1 MRAKVYSLILAVAM
15 MVAVPQPVMA
25 QGVKKDK
32 WIEAIYPGGGWLL
45 PWDGKVVQIRLN
57 VNRYNIP
64 ATLQDHFKGW
74 GRIELMGDDFEEV
87 GQLGSPILL
96 GDVYYFGVASKSGT
110 SSIGI
115 QKLRD
120 NPENNPYL
128 KIVDVSGAIAKWI
141 KKGSKLMVSQANGR
155 LYNPT
160 VLAMTE
166 AELDDILKRCNDD
179 NFIDYNW
186 WVRNRR
192 SSKASGTAVVTRN
205 PQQGTVTLEG
215 LMKASGLSPQP
226 QQPAR
231 GSSPQPSSGKRMKFL
246 GLELGTDAKKFGQ
259 ALRSRGFTK
268 GKGFSSNPDDIF
280 LEGVVYEKIYTEN
293 MRCSQIS
300 QVAVFVEN
308 GLVKEVTSV
317 DNVSSEAAAKKR
329 WNVYKKHI
337 VSEYGQGKIT
347 YENHYEV
354 DLPYG
359 TVSCEYGAFD
369 SGDHEVIMKVSMK

>member
-1 MRAKVYSLILAVAM
+1 MKVYSLVLAVAM
-15 MVAVPQPVMA
+15 MAAAPQPMA
-25 QGVKKDK
+25 AQSVKKDI
-32 WIEAIYPGGGWLL
+32 WLEAIYPGCEWLL
-45 PWDGKVVQIRLN
+45 PLVEGKVVQIRLT
-57 VNRYNIP
+57 VNRYKIP
-64 ATLQDHFKGW
+64 ASLADHTPGW
-74 GRIELMGDDFEEV
+74 GDIELSDVDFTEE
-87 GQLGSPILL
+87 GRLGSPTQI
-96 GDVYYFGVASKSGT
+96 GDVFYFGVATKSGT
-110 SSIGI
+110 STIGI
-115 QKLRD
+115 RKLRD
-120 NPENNPYL
+120 KPDEDPYL
-128 KIVDVSGAIAKWI
+128 KIVEVSGAIAKWV
-141 KKGSKLMVSQANGR
+141 KKGSKLIIYQGNGR
-155 LYNPT
+155 MYNPT
-160 VLAMTE
+160 VYAMTE
-166 AELDDILKRCNDD
+166 TELDEILKRCNND
-179 NFIDYNW
+179 NYIDYNW

-192 SSKASGTAVVTRN
+192 SLKASGTAV
-205 PQQGTVTLEG
+205 QGTVTLEG

-226 QQPAR
+226 QHPAQ
-231 GSSPQPSSGKRMKFL
+231 SSSRQPSSGKRMEFL

-259 ALRSRGFTK
+259 ALRGRGFTK

-337 VSEYGQGKIT
+337 ISEYGQGKIT

-369 SGDHEVIMKVSMK
+369 SGDHEVIMKVSIK